1 MYKAEITILMPI
13 LFVVI
18 RNLNPPSSNWEVEK
32 LSCDLKIHGLEQE
45 LELMKKE
52 CRDLKIELQK
62 AKQTVLQ
69 NY

>member
-1 MYKAEITILMPI
+1 MSI

-45 LELMKKE
+45 LDTCPQIHSYSYVTDILFGVSQLFLEH
-52 CRDLKIELQK
+52 IFF
-62 AKQTVLQ
+62 
-69 NY
+69 